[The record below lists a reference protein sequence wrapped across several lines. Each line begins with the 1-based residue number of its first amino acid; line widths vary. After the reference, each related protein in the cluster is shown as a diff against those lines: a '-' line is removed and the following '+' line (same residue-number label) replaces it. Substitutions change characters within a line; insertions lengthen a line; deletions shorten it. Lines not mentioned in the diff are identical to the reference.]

1 MAESHVESPIGR
13 REGARRFMAL
23 ASPGGDDSGKRPVMV
38 VEGGH
43 GTGKTHFLS
52 WAASALYDAGVPY
65 AYVDLAEHRFTDVTS
80 VLSFVASVNAS
91 ALGHTR
97 ENFGRLEFPRLWMAL
112 LAIRADLG
120 SDPLGDEP
128 LPEGERERLEWVL
141 SKVRTRGRGA
151 LRKLGDQLERA
162 GRVISPEEL
171 LTGFGAV
178 EIIRAGLGL
187 SGLAVNTVDEVVSWF
202 RTGINEPVDELIAL
216 RHQVQEPDQYNAV
229 LGRHNR
235 ELAAQ
240 SLCKALRADLREIN
254 RAQRQLPTP
263 ALMLDNVDR
272 GSGPE
277 LVSALVRSAKDG
289 GDHLSVVVA
298 TSGGRTGVV
307 NVLPDDTEGHL
318 WAPYRLQSFTTAEV
332 SELLTE
338 ASGQG
343 WHSDDV
349 IDHLWGFTGGHP
361 GASTALVEAWV
372 RCEGAGVAEALL
384 DRPPSPG
391 IEALPTTENTMLTS
405 VLGETPNNFNTD
417 LLAAL
422 TTCSAA
428 RDVESGLWLYR
439 EQKEPTHE
447 VGEPV
452 LLEHPLWEEGRPT
465 VLRRLLQ
472 RVLARREP
480 VGTYPDWGTVHRSLV
495 HHYRTVRPDPVRKAY
510 HLLCAGEFLLVAEF
524 LAERLTDPEI
534 DGDEWVWTLKDIT
547 DAPTRSTFE
556 RPYFDVL
563 LTVLGEQTR
572 TAEPSPLVR
581 NTLKLL
587 VARHLLS
594 DPDMFRTAELHAS
607 AHQTLSELAAEFA
620 GEGSSRLLAEA
631 AQHLSLWDRFK

>member
-13 REGARRFMAL
+13 REGARRFVAL
-23 ASPGGDDSGKRPVMV
+23 ASPGGDGSEPRPVMV

-52 WAASALYDAGVPY
+52 WAATTLYDAGVPY
-65 AYVDLAEHRFTDVTS
+65 AYVDLAKDRFTDVTS

-97 ENFGRLEFPRLWMAL
+97 DDFGRLEFPRLWMAL
-112 LAIRADLG
+112 LAICADLEFE
-120 SDPLGDEP
+120 PLGEHT
-128 LPEGERERLEWVL
+128 LPEGERERLKWML
-141 SKVRTRGRGA
+141 GKVRTRGRGV

-162 GRVISPEEL
+162 GRIISLEEL

-178 EIIRAGLGL
+178 ELIRAGLGL
-187 SGLAVNTVDEVVSWF
+187 SGLAVNTIDEVLGWF
-202 RTGINEPVDELIAL
+202 STGSAEPVDELIAL
-216 RHQVQEPDQYNAV
+216 RHQVQDPDHYNAV
-229 LGRHNR
+229 LGRSNR

-240 SLCKALRADLREIN
+240 SLCKALRADLRDLS
-254 RAQRQLPTP
+254 RAQRRVPTP

-272 GSGPE
+272 GPGPE
-277 LVSALVRSAKDG
+277 LVSALVGSAKEG
-289 GDHLSVVVA
+289 GDHLSVVAA
-298 TSGGRTGVV
+298 TGGGRTGVV
-307 NVLPDDTEGHL
+307 NVLPLAMEGTL
-318 WAPYRLQSFTTAEV
+318 WSRYRLQPFTTAEV
-332 SELLTE
+332 SELLVE

-349 IDHLWGFTGGHP
+349 VDHLWGFTGGHP
-361 GASTALVEAWV
+361 GASAALVEAWV
-372 RCEGAGVAEALL
+372 RCEGSGVAHALR

-391 IEALPTTENTMLTS
+391 MEALPTTENLMLTS
-405 VLGETPNNFNTD
+405 VLGESPNKLNTD

-439 EQKEPTHE
+439 EQSGPSHE

-452 LLEHPLWEEGRPT
+452 LLERPLWEEDRPT

-480 VGTYPDWGTVHRSLV
+480 IGTYPDWGTVHRSLV

-524 LAERLTDPEI
+524 LVERLIDPEI
-534 DGDEWVWTLKDIT
+534 DGDEWVWTLQDIAA
-547 DAPTRSTFE
+547 APTRSTFE

-563 LTVLGEQTR
+563 LTLLGEQTR
-572 TAEPSPLVR
+572 TADPSPLVR
-581 NTLKLL
+581 TTLKLL
-587 VARHLLS
+587 VARHLAS
-594 DPDMFRTAELHAS
+594 DPDMFRTAELHA
-607 AHQTLSELAAEFA
+607 AAQQTLSDLAADFA
-620 GEGSSRLLAEA
+620 GEGSNRLLAEA

>member
-13 REGARRFMAL
+13 REGARRFVAL
-23 ASPGGDDSGKRPVMV
+23 ASPSGDDSEPRPVMV

-52 WAASALYDAGVPY
+52 WAASTLYDAGVPY
-65 AYVDLAEHRFTDVTS
+65 AYVDLAEDRFTDVTS

-97 ENFGRLEFPRLWMAL
+97 DDFGRLEFPRLWLAL
-112 LAIRADLG
+112 LAIRADLDF
-120 SDPLGDEP
+120 DPLGEQS
-128 LPEGERERLEWVL
+128 LPEGERERMKWVIG
-141 SKVRTRGRGA
+141 KVRTRGRGA

-187 SGLAVNTVDEVVSWF
+187 SGLAVNTVDEVLRWF
-202 RTGINEPVDELIAL
+202 STGSAEPVDELIAL
-216 RHQVQEPDQYNAV
+216 RHQVQDPDHYNAV
-229 LGRHNR
+229 LGRNNR

-240 SLCKALRADLREIN
+240 SLCKALRADLRDLS
-254 RAQRQLPTP
+254 RAQRRVPTP
-263 ALMLDNVDR
+263 TLMLDNVDR
-272 GSGPE
+272 GPGPE
-277 LVSALVRSAKDG
+277 LVSALVGSAKDG

-298 TSGGRTGVV
+298 TPGGRTGVV
-307 NVLPDDTEGHL
+307 NMLPLATEDTL
-318 WAPYRLQSFTTAEV
+318 WSRYRLQPFTTAEV
-332 SELLTE
+332 SDLLIE

-349 IDHLWGFTGGHP
+349 VDHLWGFTGGHP
-361 GASTALVEAWV
+361 GASAALVEAWV
-372 RCEGAGVAEALL
+372 RCAGSGVTDALL
-384 DRPPSPG
+384 ARPPSQG
-391 IEALPTTENTMLTS
+391 MESLPSTENLMFTS
-405 VLGETPNNFNTD
+405 VLGEPPNALNTD

-439 EQKEPTHE
+439 EQSGPDHE

-452 LLEHPLWEEGRPT
+452 LLEHPLWEDGRPT

-480 VGTYPDWGTVHRSLV
+480 DGTYPDWDTVHRSLV

-524 LAERLTDPEI
+524 LVERLIDPEV
-534 DGDEWVWTLKDIT
+534 DGDAWVLTLQDVA
-547 DAPTRSTFE
+547 DAPPRNTFE

-563 LTVLGEQTR
+563 LTLLSEQTR
-572 TAEPSPLVR
+572 TADPSPLVR
-581 NTLKLL
+581 TTLKLL
-587 VARHLLS
+587 IARHLVS
-594 DPDMFRTAELHAS
+594 DPDMFRTAELHA
-607 AHQTLSELAAEFA
+607 AAQQTLSDLAADFV
-620 GEGSSRLLAEA
+620 GEDSSRLLAEA
-631 AQHLSLWDRFK
+631 ARHLSLWDRFK